1 MIHNLAD
8 FDSSE
13 LDHVKLS
20 KQPWSKAILENCYT
34 YSTLN
39 ALTLVLDLTTML
51 KGQSKIYLPEP
62 EKLEQ
67 EGEKKRV
74 CT

>member
-1 MIHNLAD
+1 MWKAP
-8 FDSSE
+8 FTS
-13 LDHVKLS
+13 VKQA

-34 YSTLN
+34 YSPLN
-39 ALTLVLDLTTML
+39 ALTLVLDLSTML
-51 KGQSKIYLPEP
+51 KDQSKIYLPEP
-62 EKLEQ
+62 EKLEL